1 MNEGI
6 KELSTSVDYLTNL
19 TNTFNTKNSEIL
31 KGSEELYNG
40 LNKFNKEG
48 ISKIT
53 NILNGKVKT
62 YSKKIEKLIDLGNN
76 YNPFSTKD
84 KNTDGNTKFVMIVSE

>member
-6 KELSTSVDYLTNL
+6 KELSTSVDYLTSL
-19 TNTFNTKNSEIL
+19 TNTFNSKNTDIL
-31 KGSEELYNG
+31 KGANDLYDG

-53 NILNGKVKT
+53 NVLNGKVKT
-62 YSKKIEKLIDLGNN
+62 YSNKIEKLIDLGNE
-76 YNPFSTKD
+76 YNSFSMKD
-84 KNTDGNTKFVMIVSE
+84 KNTDGKTKFIMMISE